1 MFPFHIIQNKRLKR
15 IAIFGEYA
23 EKGADPFHVAADPD
37 KDSEAIS
44 LAAAQAKKMAQL
56 VEEDLADP
64 REHKVRDSSVT
75 HVFYIEYAAKTY
87 KI

>member
-1 MFPFHIIQNKRLKR
+1 M
-15 IAIFGEYA
+15 
-23 EKGADPFHVAADPD
+23 V
-37 KDSEAIS
+37 
-44 LAAAQAKKMAQL
+44 QL

-75 HVFYIEYAAKTY
+75 HDFYIEYAAKTY